1 MTAPF
6 PFNQVT
12 TVELPNRNDKLRI
25 LFPDYAIKPLP
36 HGQQHVS
43 PHRRAQQIVLDSL
56 HAHGLPP
63 EFNFDSD
70 CALIYSR
77 ESVLDPGD
85 TYLDVRLVSL
95 HEYMSTPGWTSL
107 EDSPKTTSKYLRR
120 ALIEINNERKVVW
133 YRYVDIDT
141 IEYVENGIVFQT
153 HYKSIV
159 MHLNA
164 DGSVEAE

>member
-25 LFPDYAIKPLP
+25 LFLDHAIK
-36 HGQQHVS
+36 HS
-43 PHRRAQQIVLDSL
+43 PDNKNLAGTDRAQQLVLNYL
-56 HAHGLPP
+56 HKHGLPAG
-63 EFNFDSD
+63 FDPACD
-70 CALIYSR
+70 FALIYSR
-77 ESVLDPGD
+77 ESLIDSEA
-85 TYLDVRLVSL
+85 TYLDVRFVSMRDFQPKEPSFTAPNS
-95 HEYMSTPGWTSL
+95 EYH
-107 EDSPKTTSKYLRR
+107 RR

-133 YRYVDIDT
+133 YRYVDIGT
-141 IEYVENGIVFQT
+141 IEFVENGIVFQT